1 MDFRFCSDQHAIWDP
16 RCNSRKLVHRKDTRA
31 AMLAMARSK
40 NVQHC
45 HLFPGATCSEGIRTL
60 HSAFPARHATN
71 PVVQLTGIH
80 GDLDYS
86 LLPKR
91 NQGTVGTSV

>member
-1 MDFRFCSDQHAIWDP
+1 
-16 RCNSRKLVHRKDTRA
+16 
-31 AMLAMARSK
+31 MLATARSN

-45 HLFPGATCSEGIRTL
+45 HLFLGATCSEGIRTL
-60 HSAFPARHATN
+60 HSAFTARHATN
-71 PVVQLTGIH
+71 PVVQLTGMH